1 MNFYILS
8 NQITSLFLS
17 MNLLTTMSFSD
28 DIRFYIYGGNKD
40 EVYLEVSNNNKTLVM
55 KAKKKE
61 INTNMLVVTSKS
73 KYYFHVSLDESTPH
87 QFIEISDGE
96 INSTFKKIL
105 EKEKYEILQGGSSL
119 LFVNKTKIPITV
131 NGQKIQ
137 SKDYFSLGVP
147 IIVNGERILN

>member
-40 EVYLEVSNNNKTLVM
+40 EVYLETSNNNKTLVM

-73 KYYFHVSLDESTPH
+73 KYYFHVSLDETTPH
-87 QFIEISDGE
+87 QFIEINDGE

-105 EKEKYEILQGGSSL
+105 EKENYEILQGGSSL

>member
-28 DIRFYIYGGNKD
+28 DIRSYIYGGNKD
-40 EVYLEVSNNNKTLVM
+40 EVYLEVSNNNKTLVL

-87 QFIEISDGE
+87 QFIEINDGE

-105 EKEKYEILQGGSSL
+105 EKENYEILQGGSSL